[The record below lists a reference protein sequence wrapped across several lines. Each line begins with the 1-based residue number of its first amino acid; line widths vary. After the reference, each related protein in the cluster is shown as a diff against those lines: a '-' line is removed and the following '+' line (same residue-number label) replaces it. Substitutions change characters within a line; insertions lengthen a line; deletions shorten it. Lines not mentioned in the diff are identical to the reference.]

1 LLAKLGAAWL
11 FPPWHVIAA
20 GMIPLAVLAYAARE
34 LAPVSRRSVVAQL
47 AWGAVGTILPAM
59 LIELAALVVLLVLA
73 FWVMLIINPAS
84 LGQIRQLAE
93 TLTNTR
99 SAGDPTEML
108 QVLIQNPP
116 IAIASGL
123 LVVGLVPLIE
133 ETFKGLGVAVFARSA
148 PRASTA
154 LLWGLAAG
162 AGFALTENLFNGS
175 ALTDLWAIGM
185 LARGGTS
192 LVHIAAT
199 GTVAV
204 AWYAARVEHRY
215 VRFALLFGI
224 AVLAHTLW
232 NLLTISLVG
241 VSFFSAP
248 AGNPLTLTLGELAA
262 LGFGLGLFALVVGGV
277 VWIVVLVRW
286 GMRWDRMGDQA
297 IRNQA
302 ISDQESVTR

>member
-1 LLAKLGAAWL
+1 
-11 FPPWHVIAA
+11 
-20 GMIPLAVLAYAARE
+20 
-34 LAPVSRRSVVAQL
+34 
-47 AWGAVGTILPAM
+47 
-59 LIELAALVVLLVLA
+59 
-73 FWVMLIINPAS
+73 
-84 LGQIRQLAE
+84 
-93 TLTNTR
+93 
-99 SAGDPTEML
+99 
-108 QVLIQNPP
+108 
-116 IAIASGL
+116 
-123 LVVGLVPLIE
+123 
-133 ETFKGLGVAVFARSA
+133 
-148 PRASTA
+148 
-154 LLWGLAAG
+154 
-162 AGFALTENLFNGS
+162 
-175 ALTDLWAIGM
+175 
-185 LARGGTS
+185 